1 MCGHHPYLEIESDTF
16 LLYAITEGIRPEK
29 PAEAKRLGLSD
40 KLWRMV
46 KLCWVE
52 DRDTRPEV
60 EYVLSCLNE
69 AAAFW
74 YMREF

>member
-1 MCGHHPYLEIESDTF
+1 M
-16 LLYAITEGIRPEK
+16 
-29 PAEAKRLGLSD
+29 SD

-52 DRDTRPEV
+52 DRDTRPDV